1 MRRHKI
7 QARSS
12 EVEVINI
19 GALYEKFEH
28 EKRRY
33 APSLFCV
40 GEKTKRKRPK
50 PVSLSLYKKIVLEYL
65 KLYFWDFY
73 MKPFPIYF
81 PLGGFMK
88 KVTYPKWVRFMAKGK
103 SEKRISGGNN
113 ALGLFWFV
121 RPSMKMYYLVSIK
134 KLTGS
139 SNRIPDIEKVYVNNF
154 NKDLLPIFNQ
164 ELRKAKD
171 NKTLYLC
178 TLT

>member
-1 MRRHKI
+1 
-7 QARSS
+7 
-12 EVEVINI
+12 
-19 GALYEKFEH
+19 
-28 EKRRY
+28 
-33 APSLFCV
+33 
-40 GEKTKRKRPK
+40 
-50 PVSLSLYKKIVLEYL
+50 
-65 KLYFWDFY
+65 
-73 MKPFPIYF
+73 
-81 PLGGFMK
+81 
-88 KVTYPKWVRFMAKGK
+88 MAKGK